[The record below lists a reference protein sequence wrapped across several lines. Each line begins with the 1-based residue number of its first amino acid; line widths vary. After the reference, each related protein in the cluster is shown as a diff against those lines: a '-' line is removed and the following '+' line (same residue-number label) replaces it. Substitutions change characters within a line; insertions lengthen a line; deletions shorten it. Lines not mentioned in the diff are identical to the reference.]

1 MDLTHKSPLVG
12 ESAEV
17 TAIVEESST
26 ADPSGSDTPN
36 VPSAGPVVVPSFVAF
51 GQAVALRPSPA
62 SFSLTLPPSRPL
74 VRRQPFPFFQLP
86 PEIRN
91 IVFGALLTSE
101 ELIVPHNTLPVPTFH
116 YQAQDARRAAG
127 PLFHT
132 FPTLLR
138 VSQQFSREAA
148 MIFYTTNTFHLDL
161 VHHRVWLVRI
171 TRPNSFN
178 IRHLRIKCY
187 QESDRNRETEAWIA
201 KLVNMG
207 NTVTKRCRGLVKL
220 DIQFGRLWI
229 PGTGDGPEVM
239 PARQCLQLFVKYEAI
254 VTAWRIH
261 SLSRLKRII
270 VFIREEWQHTEYLI
284 SLLEQLAG
292 NVKRGVVVEGIHVA
306 TVNRYRLPGASPREN
321 HYTQVDQERKFFEG
335 RYDRETRTVETQV
348 VPWEIPA
355 GWPTIYRR
363 GHE

>member
-1 MDLTHKSPLVG
+1 MDLTHKSPLVN
-12 ESAEV
+12 ESAEN
-17 TAIVEESST
+17 TAIVEDSSA
-26 ADPSGSDTPN
+26 ADPSVTSN
-36 VPSAGPVVVPSFVAF
+36 NPSAGPVVVPSFVAF
-51 GQAVALRPSPA
+51 GQAVPLRPFPA

-74 VRRQPFPFFQLP
+74 ALRQPFPFFQLP

-91 IVFGALLTSE
+91 IVYGALLTSE

-138 VSQQFSREAA
+138 VSREFAREAA

-187 QESDRNRETEAWIA
+187 QESDRNRETGAWIA

-207 NTVTKRCRGLVKL
+207 NTITKRCRGLMKL
-220 DIQFGRLWI
+220 EIQFGRLWI
-229 PGTGDGPEVM
+229 GTGEGPEVM
-239 PARQCLQLFVKYEAI
+239 PARQCLQLFVENEAI
-254 VTAWRIH
+254 VTAWRTN
-261 SLSRLKRII
+261 SLSRLKRIT
-270 VFIREEWQHTEYLI
+270 VFIREEWQHTEFLVE
-284 SLLEQLAG
+284 LLTYLAG
-292 NVKRGVVVEGIHVA
+292 NVKRGVVMEGIHVA
-306 TVNRYRLPGASPREN
+306 TVNRYRLPGAAPREN

-335 RYDRETRTVETQV
+335 RYDRETGTVATQV

-355 GWPTIYRR
+355 GWPTVYRR